1 MRLEH
6 RSDQVATMRVFLAR
20 MLRYALVAGGII
32 VISLAGGTIGYRLTC
47 GIGWIDSFYMAS
59 MILTGMGPVVPV
71 DTETGKL
78 FSSFFALYSGIMFL
92 SATAVFLSPLV
103 HRLMHILHVD
113 R

>member
-6 RSDQVATMRVFLAR
+6 RSDKVAPLQVFLVR
-20 MLRYALVAGGII
+20 MFRYGLVAGGII
-32 VISLAGGTIGYRLTC
+32 FISLAGGTIGYRLTC
-47 GIGWIDSFYMAS
+47 GISWVDSFYMAS
-59 MILTGMGPVVPV
+59 MILTGMGPVTQV
-71 DTETGKL
+71 DSVTGKL

-113 R
+113 K